1 MTRINR
7 IVIPVRRY
15 LEGAAAMNRLLAYA
29 RGFAE
34 LGVEVWFY
42 FMITNEKEEK
52 PNIVNPKIHY
62 VYLWEH
68 DNSFLRRFRGL
79 ELLKNL
85 FLFRNQVQKND
96 VLLLYGIEYYLFA
109 SALSVSRFSKVFCEI
124 TEHPFYHGDS
134 FVKKLNARVSL
145 SFIKKIDGL
154 FVISCSLRDYYIAE
168 GVKKGNV
175 CVINMFVDTNRFT
188 NIIKSNSEKYIAYC
202 GYVSIRK
209 DGVDVL
215 IKAFSKVHT
224 LHPDYKLFII
234 GRGGFPEPLSFF
246 EDLAE
251 EYGVK
256 DSVVF
261 TGEVR
266 AEEMPQLLVNA
277 DILAL
282 ARPDSLQARNGFPTK
297 LGEYLATG
305 NPIVVTRVGE
315 IPHFIIDG
323 ESGVLAEESNVDD
336 FADKLS
342 WVIEHPELAQNIGNN
357 GRGLVESEFSYLEQ
371 SKKALSFICDRICNR
386 EL

>member
-1 MTRINR
+1 MCKESMNEINR

-15 LEGAAAMNRLLAYA
+15 VEGTAAMNRLLAYA

-34 LGVEVWFY
+34 LGIDVWLY
-42 FMITNEKEEK
+42 FLITDKLESKV
-52 PNIVNPKIHY
+52 NIVNNRIHC
-62 VYLWEH
+62 VYIW
-68 DNSFLRRFRGL
+68 DNNNSFLKRYRGL
-79 ELLKNL
+79 ALLKNL
-85 FLFRNQVQKND
+85 FSFRKVICDDDVIFLPGRAIYKFLITQK
-96 VLLLYGIEYYLFA
+96 VF
-109 SALSVSRFSKVFCEI
+109 SRTKVFCET
-124 TEHPFYHGDS
+124 TEHPEYNGSGFL
-134 FVKKLNARVSL
+134 KKIDIIISL
-145 SFIKKIDGL
+145 FFMKKIDGL
-154 FVISCSLRDYYIAE
+154 FVISQSLKNYYVSK
-168 GVKKGNV
+168 GVENQKIH
-175 CVINMFVDTNRFT
+175 VINMFVDSNRFNNIAKST
-188 NIIKSNSEKYIAYC
+188 NKKYIAYC

-215 IKAFSKVHT
+215 IKAFSKVHA
-224 LHPDYKLFII
+224 LHPDYKLFVI

-277 DILAL
+277 DVLAL

-315 IPHFIIDG
+315 IPHFIIDRENG
-323 ESGVLAEESNVDD
+323 ILAEESNVED

-342 WVIEHPELAQNIGNN
+342 WVLEHPEQAKKIGNN
-357 GRGLVESEFSYLEQ
+357 GRKLVESEFSYLEQ
-371 SKKALSFICDRICNR
+371 SKKVLSFIYNS
-386 EL
+386 